1 MKSPT
6 GLKPVSGTF
15 YKNVEILCLDQ
26 WRRLPLNFAV
36 NMQGVYREFGNIAQA
51 RRFIREAV

>member
-6 GLKPVSGTF
+6 GLKPVTGTW
-15 YKNVEILCLDQ
+15 YRNVEIICLDEF
-26 WRRLPLNFAV
+26 RRLPLNFAV
-36 NMQGVYREFGNIAQA
+36 NLDGYREFGNIAQA